1 MKKNY
6 HAPQIR
12 AFALQGGSPM
22 FAGGSKTMIVSS
34 NDESNKTSGTSGSW
48 SKEFWGI
55 VDDDEEEND
64 ILWD

>member
-22 FAGGSKTMIVSS
+22 FREMSVNPSETTDK
-34 NDESNKTSGTSGSW
+34 GSW
-48 SKEFWGI
+48 SKEFWGL
-55 VDDDEEEND
+55 VEDDEEDEAEFP
-64 ILWD
+64 WE